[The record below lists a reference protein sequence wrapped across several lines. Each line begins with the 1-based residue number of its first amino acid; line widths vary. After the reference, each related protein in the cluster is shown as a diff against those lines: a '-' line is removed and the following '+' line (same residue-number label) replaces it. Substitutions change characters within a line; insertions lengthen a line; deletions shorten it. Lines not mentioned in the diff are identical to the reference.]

1 MGRRL
6 SILQSLY
13 PIMVNFLA
21 TKVGLRST
29 HIGVRLVEDVA
40 VPDVTHVEL
49 TLPYLLLR
57 ILPIRQL

>member
-1 MGRRL
+1 
-6 SILQSLY
+6 
-13 PIMVNFLA
+13 MVNFLA